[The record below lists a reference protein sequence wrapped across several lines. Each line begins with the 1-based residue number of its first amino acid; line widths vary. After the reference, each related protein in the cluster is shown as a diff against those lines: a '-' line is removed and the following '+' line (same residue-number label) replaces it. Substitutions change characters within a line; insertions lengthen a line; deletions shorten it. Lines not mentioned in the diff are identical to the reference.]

1 MNPPPHTPASQ
12 QPAPADADLIAV
24 WPDET
29 WCAYADIAR
38 QRRDGDYQLL
48 RVTRR
53 GKDGAPLGF
62 ERVKN

>member
-1 MNPPPHTPASQ
+1 MTPQTAAAHAQSAPHAREE
-12 QPAPADADLIAV
+12 LIAV

-29 WCAYADIAR
+29 WCAYADIAKM
-38 QRRDGDYQLL
+38 RRDNDYQLM

-62 ERVKN
+62 ERVNN

>member
-1 MNPPPHTPASQ
+1 MNTQHATPASQ
-12 QPAPADADLIAV
+12 PATASADLIAV

-29 WCAYADIAR
+29 WCAYADIPR
-38 QRRDGDYQLL
+38 LRRDDDYQLM

-53 GKDGAPLGF
+53 DKDGAPLGF